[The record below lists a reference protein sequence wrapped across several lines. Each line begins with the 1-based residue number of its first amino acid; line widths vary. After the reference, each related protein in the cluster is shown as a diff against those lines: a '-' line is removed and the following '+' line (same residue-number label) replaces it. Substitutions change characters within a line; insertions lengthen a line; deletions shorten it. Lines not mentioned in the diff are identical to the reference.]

1 MQMLDSVQ
9 EGLCAPNKVEAGPP
23 QKGSSALACVSR
35 LGWCLVGVGTVS
47 NLTQSLT
54 ETNVVPKHSKVI
66 LSLLNLHRTWCRP
79 PTPTRHHP
87 GQETRVSALAHF
99 CSGPA
104 LTLVGAHKPSC
115 TESSI
120 CIFDTFCSDW
130 SILRYEVRRMDS

>member
-1 MQMLDSVQ
+1 MLDSVQ

-66 LSLLNLHRTWCRP
+66 LSLLKLHRTWCRRHP
-79 PTPTRHHP
+79 PQP
-87 GQETRVSALAHF
+87 GTTQ
-99 CSGPA
+99 
-104 LTLVGAHKPSC
+104 VGKR
-115 TESSI
+115 E
-120 CIFDTFCSDW
+120 
-130 SILRYEVRRMDS
+130 